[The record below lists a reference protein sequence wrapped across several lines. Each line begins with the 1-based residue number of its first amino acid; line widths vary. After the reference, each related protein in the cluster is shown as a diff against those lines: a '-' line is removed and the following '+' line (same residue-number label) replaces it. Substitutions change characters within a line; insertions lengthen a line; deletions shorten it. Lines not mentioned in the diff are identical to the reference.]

1 MIVLDRMVRPL
12 GGFGEALERLFGDLG
27 FVSERFEKLLGG
39 FVASRGY
46 IGRFWEASQRI
57 WGNFGEV
64 SAWSAG
70 RWRIGWF
77 PGWSGWPLAGATAGW
92 PLVPTAA
99 EPVRESN
106 AHKYHDNR
114 NL

>member
-70 RWRIGWF
+70 RW
-77 PGWSGWPLAGATAGW
+77 PGQGSNIEQESCTPPSQRVSGSDA
-92 PLVPTAA
+92 
-99 EPVRESN
+99 
-106 AHKYHDNR
+106 
-114 NL
+114 